1 PGCLISPRPQFMT
14 ARPAIPVAEPAVID
28 PIDDMLGM
36 PRVSS
41 SLYVRVRATVPW
53 GIEFASKE
61 QARLVVI
68 TQGACVLASDVVD
81 DPLPLRAGDA
91 FIVQA
96 DVTVPLQG
104 QL

>member
-1 PGCLISPRPQFMT
+1 MTERPT
-14 ARPAIPVAEPAVID
+14 LPIAEPALID

-61 QARLVVI
+61 QRKLVKA
-68 TQGACVLASDVVD
+68 TFAS
-81 DPLPLRAGDA
+81 
-91 FIVQA
+91 
-96 DVTVPLQG
+96 
-104 QL
+104 